1 MSDIERPGFNVAGDA
16 EKEFIAG
23 MSNLYA
29 NERAEL
35 LGKLARTVHPPEIT
49 QEPTDALSGSN

>member
-1 MSDIERPGFNVAGDA
+1 
-16 EKEFIAG
+16 